1 MFMGTTPFITVRAR
15 RPLTEIEFCAWV
27 AQAVPG
33 DRLEYHRGFL
43 VLDIFPM
50 FARLPDRAAR
60 GTGPAR
66 VARLL
71 GRRTGPRA
79 PGAGAHGPR
88 PVRLHRRRPPQTEGR
103 SRLAVRASA
112 RRAGAARPRHRFEWS
127 GCRVMTAF
135 QSLFADHGD
144 PYMPFPANTPTV
156 DDLPGLGL
164 QDIAQL
170 PVELLAILQ
179 RDVDERIKR
188 DKAAKAR
195 LDGALTVRY
204 ATRAADERQAAG
216 KDTGTIRF
224 DDGDFTVVADLP
236 KRVDWDQD
244 RLAAMVERIRA
255 AGDDPAQYVDI
266 AFKVPERKYA
276 AWPDAIRAGFE
287 PARTVRPGTLKIE
300 IVPQGGDQ

>member
-1 MFMGTTPFITVRAR
+1 
-15 RPLTEIEFCAWV
+15 
-27 AQAVPG
+27 
-33 DRLEYHRGFL
+33 
-43 VLDIFPM
+43 
-50 FARLPDRAAR
+50 
-60 GTGPAR
+60 
-66 VARLL
+66 
-71 GRRTGPRA
+71 
-79 PGAGAHGPR
+79 
-88 PVRLHRRRPPQTEGR
+88 
-103 SRLAVRASA
+103 
-112 RRAGAARPRHRFEWS
+112 
-127 GCRVMTAF
+127 MTAF

-144 PYMPFPANTPTV
+144 PYMPFPANTPTI

-170 PVELLAILQ
+170 SVELLAILQ
-179 RDVDERIKR
+179 RDVDERLKR

-204 ATRAADERQAAG
+204 ATRAAEERQAAN

-244 RLAAMVERIRA
+244 RLAAIVERIRA

-287 PARTVRPGTLKIE
+287 RARTVRPGTLKIE